1 MYVLAAC
8 TLHNICIKNGDL
20 IDDQDGYQSTNV
32 DVDDDD
38 EDDEDEFT
46 ASNKRDYVCGILP
59 IVN

>member
-1 MYVLAAC
+1 M
-8 TLHNICIKNGDL
+8 HNICIRHGDL

-32 DVDDDD
+32 DDD
-38 EDDEDEFT
+38 EECDEDEFT